1 MSGWG
6 EIVTLV
12 GEVWARVRQHRLVE
26 ESAKI
31 AYYSFLS
38 LFPLV
43 LILFALAGFLGG
55 DPAFEWTMLQM
66 QSIMPGEAA
75 EYLGQ
80 FVHDVTSVRRPDV
93 LSVSLVFLLVAASSI
108 VVSMIN
114 ALSGIFGVKRR
125 RSWWRKNLLAIGLV
139 LLGTFLLAVPW
150 VFMGPAVLERLGLGW
165 IWPRLHWPLGFAL
178 LTWLVWRA
186 YVTLP
191 KHTDEP
197 PRLLLAAGAVL
208 GTGLWALVTVG
219 FRLYLANFDRFTS
232 LYGVV
237 TGIIV
242 LMVWLHSSAFSV
254 LLGAE
259 VASTLIDRLDSSEEG
274 STEADEATDS

>member
-1 MSGWG
+1 
-6 EIVTLV
+6 
-12 GEVWARVRQHRLVE
+12 
-26 ESAKI
+26 
-31 AYYSFLS
+31 
-38 LFPLV
+38 
-43 LILFALAGFLGG
+43 
-55 DPAFEWTMLQM
+55 
-66 QSIMPGEAA
+66 
-75 EYLGQ
+75 
-80 FVHDVTSVRRPDV
+80 
-93 LSVSLVFLLVAASSI
+93 
-108 VVSMIN
+108 
-114 ALSGIFGVKRR
+114 
-125 RSWWRKNLLAIGLV
+125 
-139 LLGTFLLAVPW
+139 GTFLLAVPW